1 MTNTNNTTINNA
13 MTNEYKMSKFHR
25 LIENYNNS
33 QSDENLIA
41 LAKACVFSVL
51 NKIYSASGNEN
62 ILRIRAQVA
71 SGEDETLTN
80 AAVVAILEET
90 NRQETSDPDYDH
102 ESESDWW
109 TVDLERPYEKR
120 VLNKKIY
127 IQEDPK
133 DCYKTIITT
142 PIQEV
147 YKAIRRE
154 IDSRGS
160 VKADCNGYTY
170 ESLTVYDGDNDDI
183 GDVIYK
189 RFGKYM
195 DIGGYVKDFNGADTV
210 YTADGDAG
218 DIYALLEKLNLTAR
232 QTKIIQYRLQGYGYK
247 AIGTKLGVRADNVR
261 NALKNIQDKAKKIG
275 LTLDK

>member
-1 MTNTNNTTINNA
+1 MTNTNNTTFHDLVVA
-13 MTNEYKMSKFHR
+13 YNEKQT
-25 LIENYNNS
+25 E
-33 QSDENLIA
+33 ENLIN
-41 LAKACVFSVL
+41 LSRACAFSVL
-51 NKIYSASGNEN
+51 NKVYSASGNEN

-80 AAVVAILEET
+80 SAVVAILEEC
-90 NRQETSDPDYDH
+90 NRQAERN
-102 ESESDWW
+102 ER
-109 TVDLERPYEKR
+109 VDLEKPYEKR

-133 DCYKTIITT
+133 DCYKTITTT

-170 ESLTVYDGDNDDI
+170 ESLTVYDGDSDV

-189 RFGKYM
+189 RYGKYM
-195 DIGGYVKDFNGADTV
+195 DLGGYVKDFNGADTV

-218 DIYALLEKLNLTAR
+218 DIYTLLEKLNLTAR
-232 QTKIIQYRLQGYGYK
+232 QAEIVKYRLQGYGIR
-247 AIGTKLGVRADNVR
+247 AIGTKLGTSFQAVADN
-261 NALKNIQDKAKKIG
+261 LKRIQVKAKKIG
-275 LTLDK
+275 LTIDK